1 MNLQISE
8 ISSAP
13 ALESSSSSE
22 FASAPALEPETDIL
36 SSDSASAPALE
47 SSQSSTLVTPLYSQL
62 SDQLHIHQPHHQVSN
77 QLHQMHPHQ
86 MLHIQNLEQNT
97 TVENEQYYESVTDNM
112 EEENSVEAVDIVPFT
127 DTQLHALYH
136 NYELEKN
143 SEFVDHW
150 LETQKNVEKFQLD
163 EMLLNYLRVRT
174 VLCNTQ
180 KKYNSDREK
189 VTELDKDLWTISSE
203 IIEEDG
209 ECEDENT
216 VTVDKEITIA
226 EYNQQIANSLKSRLK
241 QCKETL
247 TEDFSLHS
255 FRAQLLKIQIDDF
268 LHSVISRH
276 QGGQVDRTLVYTSI
290 EEIRKDMSS

>member
-1 MNLQISE
+1 
-8 ISSAP
+8 
-13 ALESSSSSE
+13 
-22 FASAPALEPETDIL
+22 
-36 SSDSASAPALE
+36 
-47 SSQSSTLVTPLYSQL
+47 
-62 SDQLHIHQPHHQVSN
+62 
-77 QLHQMHPHQ
+77 MHPHQ
-86 MLHIQNLEQNT
+86 IINIQNLEQHRET
-97 TVENEQYYESVTDNM
+97 EAETDDM
-112 EEENSVEAVDIVPFT
+112 EENSVEAVDIVPFT

-180 KKYNSDREK
+180 KKYNSDRDK

-203 IIEEDG
+203 TIEEDG

-226 EYNQQIANSLKSRLK
+226 EYNQTIANSLKSRLK

-290 EEIRKDMSS
+290 EEIRNDIKLLTTKVNSYIIYINDFITIII